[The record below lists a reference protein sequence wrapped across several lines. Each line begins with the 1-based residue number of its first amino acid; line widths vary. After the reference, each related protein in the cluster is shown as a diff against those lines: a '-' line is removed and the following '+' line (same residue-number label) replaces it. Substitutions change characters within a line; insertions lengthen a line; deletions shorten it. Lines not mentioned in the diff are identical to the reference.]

1 MINFK
6 LTQSG
11 DIKYN
16 DHALTITTY
25 GQVRGSGESADSDLQ
40 AAYFRLAAALDTR
53 VIAHRALA
61 VAAGGAG
68 AYVLPTSAEFDA
80 WMIDLL
86 DPTVSDAAVDLE
98 TAVAEMY
105 AHKNLTGT
113 AQGMAQQKANAKR
126 VMLSKEDDPFMVTPT
141 RPPIPFVVNVG
152 G

>member
-1 MINFK
+1 MASIFINFK
-6 LTQSG
+6 LTPSG
-11 DIKYN
+11 DIECN
-16 DHALTITTY
+16 DDALTITTY

-68 AYVLPTSAEFDA
+68 AYVLPTAAEYDA

-98 TAVAEMY
+98 TAV
-105 AHKNLTGT
+105 
-113 AQGMAQQKANAKR
+113 QKCMTTK
-126 VMLSKEDDPFMVTPT
+126 T
-141 RPPIPFVVNVG
+141 
-152 G
+152 